1 MSRRAFTLPEMMLAV
16 ALMAVLAT
24 VAAVSLAGA
33 KRAARMQDVVEQ
45 MTAYDRSAREWSRRF
60 DRPTTLEIDMG
71 AGSISQGR
79 TDDSFRAPLRL
90 PAGFHIRAVRD
101 TGNQTTSGQT
111 GIACSPLGQTHSYA
125 ILLEGPAHQQQ
136 WLLFV
141 GLTGQTLALHDVQ
154 EVQDIFRSLGGG
166 DDAG

>member
-1 MSRRAFTLPEMMLAV
+1 VSRRAFTLPEMMLAV

-45 MTAYDRSAREWSRRF
+45 VTAYDRGAREWSRRF
-60 DRPTTLEIDMG
+60 DRPTTLAIDLG
-71 AGSISQGR
+71 AGTISQGR
-79 TDDSFRAPLRL
+79 TDDSSRAPLRL
-90 PAGFHIRAVRD
+90 PTGFHIQTVRD
-101 TGNQTTSGQT
+101 AENQMTAGQT
-111 GIACSPLGQTHSYA
+111 RIACSPLGQSRSYA

-136 WLLFV
+136 WVLFV

-154 EVQDIFRSLGGG
+154 EVQDIFLSLGGG